1 MSDQKMHNFKIGND
15 KLFNLLNSK
24 TCYRWNIDK
33 KLAHF
38 FASTIIKKILIE
50 RNNNIIRLDELIL
63 LINKRYKETNDFII
77 KKNKK
82 PKSLYNFIK
91 LEFNGIEYFIVNYL
105 FELCIIHTNNN
116 IKFVKL
122 INCNL
127 NNNNND
133 KLNNKYLKNLKENLK
148 DIFIENDKDLLD
160 WYFVTNE
167 DCKIIKN
174 K

>member
-24 TCYRWNIDK
+24 TCYKWNINK
-33 KLAHF
+33 KLAYF
-38 FASTIIKKILIE
+38 FALTIIKKILSE
-50 RNNNIIRLDELIL
+50 RNNNIIRLDELTQ

-91 LEFNGIEYFIVNYL
+91 LEFNGIEYFIENYL
-105 FELCIIHTNNN
+105 FELCKIYEINN
-116 IKFVKL
+116 IKQVKQHDSL
-122 INCNL
+122 NIL
-127 NNNNND
+127 NNSNT
-133 KLNNKYLKNLKENLK
+133 LNNKYLKKVQKNLK
-148 DIFIENDKDLLD
+148 DIYVENEKLQD

-167 DCKIIKN
+167 DIK
-174 K
+174 